1 MKRLALLLVAMFAL
15 GAILVA
21 CGSQPAA
28 EPQVIEKIVEVEKVV
43 EKEIEVVKEIEV
55 EVEKEIIK
63 IERIEVP
70 VEKIVEVQKIVEK
83 EVEVIKSNLGE
94 APDLAAQVAAGTL
107 PPVWDRI

>member
-43 EKEIEVVKEIEV
+43 EKEV
-55 EVEKEIIK
+55 EV
-63 IERIEVP
+63 R
-70 VEKIVEVQKIVEK
+70 
-83 EVEVIKSNLGE
+83 
-94 APDLAAQVAAGTL
+94 
-107 PPVWDRI
+107 WRW

>member
-43 EKEIEVVKEIEV
+43 EKEVEVQVEVVKEV
-55 EVEKEIIK
+55 EG
-63 IERIEVP
+63 R
-70 VEKIVEVQKIVEK
+70 
-83 EVEVIKSNLGE
+83 S
-94 APDLAAQVAAGTL
+94 
-107 PPVWDRI
+107 